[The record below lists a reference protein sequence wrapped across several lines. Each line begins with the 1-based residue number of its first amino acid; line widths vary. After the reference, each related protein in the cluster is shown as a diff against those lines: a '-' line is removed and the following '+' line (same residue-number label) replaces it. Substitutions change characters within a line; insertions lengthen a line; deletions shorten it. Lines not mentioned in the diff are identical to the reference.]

1 MKDNNYNMEGYN
13 RLAAAVVEQAVKDY
27 RRALKRLHR
36 WPGDPRAKETVKE
49 CERFFRRD
57 MGAYADLDGEQVI
70 RAVRKRVSREMRTC
84 R

>member
-1 MKDNNYNMEGYN
+1 MDSFNMEGYN

-27 RRALKRLHR
+27 RGALKCLYRR
-36 WPGDPRAKETVKE
+36 PGNQDTIKTIEE

-57 MGAYADLDGEQVI
+57 MGAYVDLDGEQIIRVI
-70 RAVRKRVSREMRTC
+70 RKRVSKEMKTC